1 MTKVRTRMTNRILA
15 IALVLQVAMVAFVFW
30 PESTT
35 EAGPIFPD
43 VEPGSIARVKITG
56 PDGGTIEVER
66 GSDGCILPLA
76 DSYPCRTDRLNNLF
90 DTLGAL
96 VADNVVTRTASSHLR
111 LRVSPTRFERL
122 LEFETLDGKAYK
134 LYLGS
139 ALTVSASHVR
149 ADGRDEVYKV
159 SELTTSDAPVNAL
172 GWIETEYLFVP
183 QSFLTNVSI
192 DNSLGQLELTQDGDG
207 NWTVE
212 GIEEGE
218 EVDQARVNSLLTRAA
233 SVSMREPLGRL
244 EIEEY
249 GIGAPTGA
257 YTLESRN
264 DAGAVATVTLTV
276 GAAVQGGYVV
286 KSSESD
292 YYVLVADFEVDDML
306 QATKGYVLKPPP
318 TPTPEPPPSETP
330 NPEATPAGTPTP
342 SGG

>member
-1 MTKVRTRMTNRILA
+1 MTRVRPRMTNRVLA
-15 IALVLQVAMVAFVFW
+15 AALVLQVALVAFVFW
-30 PESTT
+30 PESTP

-43 VEPGSIARVKITG
+43 VEAGSITRVKITG
-56 PDGGTIEVER
+56 PDGGTIEVAR
-66 GSDGCILPLA
+66 GSDGCVLPQA
-76 DSYPCRTDRLNNLF
+76 DNYPCRTDRLNNLL
-90 DTLGAL
+90 DTLGGL

-111 LRVSPTRFERL
+111 LRVSPSRFERL
-122 LEFETLDGKAYK
+122 VEFETNAGKTYK

-159 SELTTSDAPVNAL
+159 SELTTSDAPVNSL

-183 QSFLTNVSI
+183 QSFLTSVTI
-192 DNSLGQLELTQDGDG
+192 DNAKGRLVLQKDDDGW
-207 NWTVE
+207 WTLE
-212 GIEEGE
+212 GIGEGE
-218 EVDQARVNSLLTRAA
+218 ELDQARVNSLLTRAA
-233 SVSMREPLGRL
+233 SVSMREPLGRQ

-249 GIGAPTGA
+249 GLGAPTGS

-264 DAGAVATVTLTV
+264 DAGTAATVTLTV

-306 QATKGYVLKPPP
+306 QADKEYVLKPPP
-318 TPTPEPPPSETP
+318 TPTPEP
-330 NPEATPAGTPTP
+330 APAETPTP